1 MMTVLPVTA
10 ATDRIVFVGRH
21 KMNDHFDVLVIG
33 GGPGGT
39 PAALHLASRGKKVL
53 LVERSGKLGGACLF
67 VGCIPSKII
76 KHAAD
81 EYVSIGRV
89 AFGGQSAP
97 EDGRVV
103 WRTIRAAMG
112 RILSS
117 RSHAALQLV
126 NRLPTLTFV
135 SGTARFVAKDR
146 VEIEDNGG
154 AKRTCTFEQT
164 IISTGSVPTV
174 PPFEGNGA
182 KHVLTT
188 EMLFAQEVLPES
200 LVIIG
205 GGPIGIEMAQMLTK
219 LNVKCTV
226 LEVLDAILKG
236 LVEPEFGDRLA
247 QRLSEANIAVHTS
260 AKVQEI
266 NLPGDEFSTTFVDA
280 QGGVKTLRSRQVL
293 VAAGRRPNV
302 EDLNLE
308 AAGIEWTQRGI
319 AVNEYLETN
328 VKGIYA
334 VGDVAGGPKFA
345 HTATYEAHIAA
356 ANILQGKVRM
366 TNLAKNSWV
375 LFSDPE
381 IASAGYTEAEAA
393 RYGYEVETGTYDYRI
408 DAAAQISGNP
418 AGLLKF
424 VVDKRTLEIIGVHL
438 CFNGAA
444 SVIGE
449 GALIVSKQL
458 TLMDVAQAIHPHPTL
473 TEAFGTL
480 AMTML
485 AGTDASAQGRPERS
499 VAVGRVIRR

>member
-1 MMTVLPVTA
+1 
-10 ATDRIVFVGRH
+10 
-21 KMNDHFDVLVIG
+21 MNDHYDVLVIG

-39 PAALHLASRGKKVL
+39 PAAMQLASGGKKVL

-81 EYVSIGRV
+81 EYAAISRI
-89 AFGGQSAP
+89 AFGGKAAP
-97 EDGRVV
+97 ENRSDA
-103 WRTIRAAMG
+103 WRNIRTTMD
-112 RILSS
+112 RILSG
-117 RSHAALQLV
+117 RSGAALQRV

-135 SGTARFVAKDR
+135 AGTARFVAKDR
-146 VEIEDNGG
+146 VEIEDDGG
-154 AKRTCTFEQT
+154 AKRTCTFEQA
-164 IISTGSVPTV
+164 IIATGSVPTV
-174 PPFEGNGA
+174 PPFGGNGA

-188 EMLFAQEVLPES
+188 EMLFVQEALPES

-219 LNVKCTV
+219 LSVTCTII
-226 LEVLDAILKG
+226 EMQDTILKG
-236 LVEPEFGDRLA
+236 LVEPEFADRLA
-247 QRLSEANIAVHTS
+247 QKLSESDIAVHTS

-266 NLPGDEFSTTFVDA
+266 NRSGDEFSTTFLGA
-280 QGGVKTLRSRQVL
+280 EGGVKTLQSRNVL

-302 EDLNLE
+302 EGLDLE
-308 AAGIEWTQRGI
+308 AAGIECTKSGI

-334 VGDVAGGPKFA
+334 AGDVTSGPKFA
-345 HTATYEAHIAA
+345 HTATYEDHIAA
-356 ANILQGKVRM
+356 ANILQGHVRK
-366 TNLAKNSWV
+366 TELAKNSWV

-393 RYGYEVETGTYDYRI
+393 RHGYEVGTGTYDYRI

-418 AGLLKF
+418 EGLLKF
-424 VVDKRTLEIIGVHL
+424 VVDRRTLQIIGVHL

-444 SVIGE
+444 SAIGE
-449 GALIVSKQL
+449 GALIVSRQL
-458 TLMDVAQAIHPHPTL
+458 TLMDVAQVIHPHPTL
-473 TEAFGTL
+473 TEAFGVL

-485 AGTDASAQGRPERS
+485 AGMGASAARPSGAAGRPQERGS
-499 VAVGRVIRR
+499 GRSAA